1 MLRRRSAHPVA
12 GLTVWRP
19 TLIEDRENA
28 RFRATPEELQ
38 MIFDRSMGLRLAE
51 RNRQG
56 VPAEADDKVKKVAKE
71 AATEALTKWRDA
83 TDRVLRKPP

>member
-1 MLRRRSAHPVA
+1 M
-12 GLTVWRP
+12 
-19 TLIEDRENA
+19 IEDRENA

-38 MIFDRSMGLRLAE
+38 MIFDRSMSLRLAE